1 MKRSLRVAAV
11 AGAFL
16 APLFL
21 PGALGAQVTG
31 GTIVGLVQDETAGI
45 LPGVSITIRDL
56 GTDFTR
62 TVATDARGQYEVRGL
77 QPGQYEVRAELTG
90 FRTMVQ
96 SGVVVQVNQETRV
109 NITMA
114 LGQISE
120 TVTIQAEGVTVQ
132 TTTSTVG
139 KVVEETAIVGLPLAG
154 RNFVDLG
161 LLIPGVTTRT
171 QSTQATDRYY
181 VHGQRDDAN
190 NFLLDGVASVDLEGN
205 ASDIR
210 PNPDAVQ
217 EFKIQTSNFS
227 AEFGRNAGSVV
238 QVVTK
243 SGTNE
248 FHGNGWIFNRTDA
261 FQSKNF
267 FATTEPPPLSQNQ
280 FGGTFGGP
288 ILKNKTFVFGSYE
301 GYRLTRG
308 LTEQTVV
315 ATAGERAGDFSFL
328 SRQLID
334 PATGQPFPGNIIPAN
349 RITPQATAL
358 LELMPLPNISGA
370 GARTNNFVASPE
382 QTQNYDQFLVR
393 VDHNF
398 NDRWNAFFRYF
409 RQKNYQF
416 SPYQGAGVSR
426 YEGFPNEVESPRS
439 HLTFGLNSILSSE
452 AFNELRTGL
461 YMQASQSSNLPFL
474 NPLDYGVGYDR
485 PQDTIGGLGLPE
497 FNITGMSGIG
507 NQIQGPSANDNYEFQ
522 LTDVFTRDL
531 GDHYLKAGVEF
542 RKASEDIDVGFFYVG
557 RFVFDGR
564 YSGDSFADF
573 LLGTAREFN
582 FAGGRTRMLQRN
594 SNLGLF
600 VQDDFRVTDRLT
612 VNLGL
617 RWDYYSPIKDD
628 FGQTSTFVIRQE
640 ANLSVPQSGLGEILL
655 AGDQGY
661 GLPERGTYF
670 PDWNNFQPRVG
681 FSWDARGDG
690 RLALRGG
697 FGVFHNQLRNNTTL
711 QQLLS
716 YPFYYQPVI
725 RDTTLADPLEG
736 LEPEDYATAPLNPG
750 PDYTGERVGQL
761 YVTDPDIITPYT
773 LSWTIG
779 VQYELWQ
786 NTVLETAYIGNEGK
800 KLLQFQ
806 ELNQPIF
813 IAGQTTQ
820 SNKDSF
826 RRYPGFTSVLRTTN
840 WGESDYH
847 GWETSVQQRFS
858 KGLSFGAAYTLS
870 RSNDLSSHFHSGA
883 TNRTWVM
890 TPQNA
895 DDPDAEYA
903 ASFFD
908 ARHRLVLSEVWEIP
922 VGPDKKWLADG
933 ALSQVLGGWRVQS
946 IWTWQT
952 GRPFSPYDSADPCI
966 TAGNY
971 TPVCR
976 PNLVGD
982 ANDGPQTAA
991 QWFNTSAF
999 QRTGAGQY
1007 GSAPRNG
1014 VRGPGLFNVDLGF
1027 SKIIRAGEDAT
1038 IEIRAECFNLFN
1050 TVNLGIPVVDIA
1062 SSAFGR
1068 IGATA
1073 TPAREWQ
1080 FGLKVGF

>member
-1 MKRSLRVAAV
+1 
-11 AGAFL
+11 
-16 APLFL
+16 
-21 PGALGAQVTG
+21 
-31 GTIVGLVQDETAGI
+31 
-45 LPGVSITIRDL
+45 
-56 GTDFTR
+56 
-62 TVATDARGQYEVRGL
+62 VRGL
-77 QPGQYEVRAELTG
+77 QPGEYEVRAELAG
-90 FRTMVQ
+90 FRTVAQ
-96 SGVVVQVNQETRV
+96 SGVVVQTNQETRV
-109 NITMA
+109 NFTLT
-114 LGQISE
+114 LGQIAE
-120 TVTIQAEGVTVQ
+120 TVTIQAETIEVQ

-139 KVVEETAIVGLPLAG
+139 KVVEETTIVALPLSG

-190 NFLLDGVASVDLEGN
+190 NFLLDGVSAVDLQAN
-205 ASDIR
+205 ASDVR

-227 AEFGRNAGSVV
+227 AEFGRNAGSVI

-248 FHGNGWIFNRTDA
+248 FHGNGWIFNRNDA
-261 FQSKNF
+261 FQAKNF
-267 FATTEPPPLSQNQ
+267 FATAEPPPLSQNQ

-288 ILKNKTFVFGSYE
+288 IVKDKTFVFGSYE
-301 GYRLTRG
+301 GFRLTRG

-315 ATAGERAGDFSFL
+315 ATAGERAGNLSFL
-328 SRQLID
+328 SRQLVD
-334 PATGQPFPGNIIPAN
+334 PLTGQPFPGNIIPAD
-349 RITPQATAL
+349 RITPQARAL
-358 LELMPLPNISGA
+358 LDLMPLPNISGT

-382 QTQNYDQFLVR
+382 NTQNYDQFLIR
-393 VDHNF
+393 ADHHF
-398 NDRWNAFFRYF
+398 NDNWNAFFRYF
-409 RQKNYQF
+409 RQKNYTF
-416 SPYQGAGVSR
+416 NPYQGAGVAR
-426 YEGFPNEVESPRS
+426 YEGFPNEVEVPVS
-439 HLTFGLNSILSSE
+439 HLTFGLNSVLSNES
-452 AFNELRTGL
+452 FNELRTGVYTRESL
-461 YMQASQSSNLPFL
+461 STNLPYL

-485 PQDTIGGLGLPE
+485 PQDVIGGLGLPE

-507 NQIQGPSANDNYEFQ
+507 NQIQGPSTADNYEFQ
-522 LTDVFTRDL
+522 ITDVFTRDL

-542 RKASEDIDVGFFYVG
+542 RTASEDTNTGFFYVG

-573 LLGTAREFN
+573 LLGMAREFN
-582 FAGGRTRMLQRN
+582 FAGGRTRLLQKN
-594 SNLGLF
+594 HNLGLF
-600 VQDDFRVTDRLT
+600 LQDDFRVSDRLT
-612 VNLGL
+612 LNLGL

-628 FGQTSTFVIRQE
+628 LGETSTWVIRQE
-640 ANLSVPQSGLGEILL
+640 ANPSVPQSGVAEILI

-661 GLPERGTYF
+661 GLPEKGTYF

-681 FSWDARGDG
+681 FSWDTRGDG

-697 FGVFHNQLRNNTTL
+697 VGVFHNQLRNNATL

-736 LEPEDYATAPLNPG
+736 LDPEDYATAPLNPG
-750 PDYTGERVGQL
+750 PGYTGERIGQL
-761 YVTDPDIITPYT
+761 YVTDPDIVTPYT
-773 LSWTIG
+773 FTWTIG
-779 VQYELWQ
+779 VQYELQQ
-786 NTVLETAYIGNEGK
+786 NMVLETAYIGNEGK

-806 ELNQPIF
+806 EMNQPIF

-847 GWETSVQQRFS
+847 GWETSLLRRFNR
-858 KGLSFGAAYTLS
+858 GLSFGVAYTLS
-870 RSNDLSSHFHSGA
+870 RSNDLSSHFHTGA
-883 TNRTWVM
+883 THRTWVM

-895 DDPDAEYA
+895 DDPEAEYA

-908 ARHRLVLSEVWEIP
+908 ARHRLVVSEVWELP
-922 VGPDKKWLADG
+922 VGPDKTWLTEG
-933 ALSQVLGGWRVQS
+933 VLSHVLGGWRVNS

-952 GRPFSPYDSADPCI
+952 GRPFSPYDSADPCL

-982 ANDGPQTAA
+982 ANDGPETAA
-991 QWFNTSAF
+991 QWFNTAAF
-999 QRTGAGQY
+999 QRTGPGQF
-1007 GSAPRNG
+1007 GSAPRNV

-1027 SKIIRAGEDAT
+1027 SKLIRAGGDTT

-1062 SSAFGR
+1062 SSTFGR